1 VTDRGSAFWSLAKI
15 TISLIAS
22 VVIQGILAYRFRVFA
37 YVDLPLILNIYYGF
51 TLGRPIASVVIGTT
65 VGLMQD
71 SLSGLPLGTN
81 GFVKT
86 LLGYLAAT
94 AGAKFDVDMLVTRVI
109 AIFLFTLGNG
119 VLVSILGLM
128 TGASPN
134 ADIGNSAWSW
144 LLSGTLNALLGLLM
158 FGYHDRMTHAAS

>member
-1 VTDRGSAFWSLAKI
+1 MTDRGNAFWSLAKI
-15 TISLIAS
+15 TVSLVAA
-22 VVIQGILAYRFRVFA
+22 VVIQGIMAYRFRVFA
-37 YVDLPLILNIYYGF
+37 YVDLPLILDIYYGF
-51 TLGRPIASVVIGTT
+51 TLGRPIASVVIGTS

-94 AGAKFDVDMLVTRVI
+94 AGAKFAIDLLVTRII

-128 TGASPN
+128 TGAAPN
-134 ADIGNSAWSW
+134 ADIGNSAGTW
-144 LLSGTLNALLGLLM
+144 LLSGTFNALLGVLM

>member
-1 VTDRGSAFWSLAKI
+1 MTDRGSAFWSLAKI

-81 GFVKT
+81 GWRN
-86 LLGYLAAT
+86 YAT
-94 AGAKFDVDMLVTRVI
+94 EFTTGSATHAVRVI
-109 AIFLFTLGNG
+109 VRRQDCPVAGPCPAFGKLWLDDF
-119 VLVSILGLM
+119 VL
-128 TGASPN
+128 T
-134 ADIGNSAWSW
+134 DNS
-144 LLSGTLNALLGLLM
+144 
-158 FGYHDRMTHAAS
+158 